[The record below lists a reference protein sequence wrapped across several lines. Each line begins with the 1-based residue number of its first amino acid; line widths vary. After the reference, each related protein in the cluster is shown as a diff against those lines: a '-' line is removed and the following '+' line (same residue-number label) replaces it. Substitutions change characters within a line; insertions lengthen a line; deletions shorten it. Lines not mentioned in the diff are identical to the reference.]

1 MGLRWGWERLTLN
14 SLIQA
19 TVRLYIREMLNLE
32 ISPDTQLINEGRDD
46 WGINH
51 MQVTILPQT
60 YDCALPAAYQ
70 Y

>member
-1 MGLRWGWERLTLN
+1 
-14 SLIQA
+14 
-19 TVRLYIREMLNLE
+19 MLNLE

-70 Y
+70 YKWMIYRGSLLQIISF